1 MVPFTGTSAFSG
13 YTTPAFSRGGWFLG
27 GGAETAL
34 GGGWFG
40 RTEYRYAYYG
50 DQVLSDTSATP
61 PAPFFGAI
69 QNIHFK
75 PTVQTITMQ
84 LVYKLDTGAPAPGRT
99 PVTVGRAN
107 FSGAYVNAG
116 GGYGMWVADET
127 TTAIPGSANPAVRV
141 TQRLGGKGW
150 LGRAGGGYDHRFS
163 ERILAGV
170 FGDVDISSL
179 KGSIQ
184 DAAAGLEGKT
194 KETWAWAAGARAG
207 LLIASDTLAYVN
219 AGYTQA
225 HFSSATMHSMLTTAP
240 FFGLSTPSFT
250 ADGWFI
256 GGGVEASLGSGWFWR
271 NEYRRA
277 NYGSET
283 VTDTSANPAA
293 LIRNNINFKPM
304 VQTVTTQLMYKFNSS
319 R

>member
-1 MVPFTGTSAFSG
+1 
-13 YTTPAFSRGGWFLG
+13 
-27 GGAETAL
+27 
-34 GGGWFG
+34 
-40 RTEYRYAYYG
+40 
-50 DQVLSDTSATP
+50 
-61 PAPFFGAI
+61 
-69 QNIHFK
+69 
-75 PTVQTITMQ
+75 MQ

-127 TTAIPGSANPAVRV
+127 TTAIPGSANPTVRV

-250 ADGWFI
+250 AHGWFV